1 MDRGTAKW
9 LCEIT
14 GDFYRLQ
21 SASFSNTRHNSWPG
35 WDKCLA
41 VLEGFGFFDALRHA
55 CGGSPASADLQANF
69 QADASA
75 CASTGASSDAPA
87 FSDVLSSSASPARPL
102 SVLDLACGNLRFETY
117 LASAL
122 APLPMEFFA
131 VDNCDSL
138 ARGENAVFEDAT
150 SMLQYQNLDVLRA
163 LYDGACL
170 GELLQAP
177 PCDLSVAFGFMH
189 HVPLSS
195 WREEI
200 LRALVGRTRSG
211 GYIAVSFWCFLHD
224 DAFAAKASAEHE
236 RAVSELHLPPLDAG
250 DYMLGWKN
258 TPGVFRYCHHFEDA
272 ELDRLVASV
281 DDVAQEVARF
291 CADGRTGE
299 MNAYVILRAK

>member
-14 GDFYRLQ
+14 GDFYHLQ

-41 VLEGFGFFDALRHA
+41 VLEDFGFFDAFHA

-69 QADASA
+69 QAGASA
-75 CASTGASSDAPA
+75 GASTGASSDAPA
-87 FSDVLSSSASPARPL
+87 FSDALSSSASPVRPL

-189 HVPLSS
+189 HVPLGS

-211 GYIAVSFWCFLHD
+211 GYIAVSFWRFLHD

>member
-41 VLEGFGFFDALRHA
+41 VLEDFGFFDALRHA
-55 CGGSPASADLQANF
+55 CGGS
-69 QADASA
+69 
-75 CASTGASSDAPA
+75 
-87 FSDVLSSSASPARPL
+87 L

-236 RAVSELHLPPLDAG
+236 RAISELHLPPLDAG

>member
-1 MDRGTAKW
+1 MDRDTAKW

-14 GDFYRLQ
+14 SDFYRLQ

-41 VLEGFGFFDALRHA
+41 VLEDFGFFDALRHA
-55 CGGSPASADLQANF
+55 REGSPASVDLQANF
-69 QADASA
+69 QAGAGASA
-75 CASTGASSDAPA
+75 SAGASSDAPA
-87 FSDVLSSSASPARPL
+87 FSDVLSSSASPVRPL

-117 LASAL
+117 LASTL

-138 ARGENAVFEDAT
+138 ALGENAVFEDAT
-150 SMLQYQNLDVLRA
+150 SMLQYQNLDVLQA
-163 LYDGACL
+163 LHDGVCL

-200 LRALVGRTRSG
+200 LRALVGHTRSG
-211 GYIAVSFWCFLHD
+211 GCIAVSFWRFLHD